1 MNRLLFFVL
10 LLFSTGLLAQRNN
23 PTIQRLVKESET
35 RDNTEHKVNTA
46 ESKVKISNSSPQHEL
61 DSIYNKEEFTSARLH
76 PWSDSSIK
84 IGLLLP
90 IEYNSAASKIF
101 GFLGDKDPQKGDI
114 YRLKETSREAL
125 DFYEGLEYALSLKA
139 PTQKL
144 SFFLFDTYN
153 NDSIVQDLLLNDT
166 LKNCDIIIGPTAAA
180 QAKFI
185 AGFCKRNK
193 IVNIQPFVAAKNF
206 TYDNPYLVRLIPT
219 IDAHI
224 QQIYQ
229 QVTDTFQDCNI
240 IVYTTKRE
248 RDLSAARLLDTLFK
262 SYNAVNARKLKYSF
276 VNAGDTT
283 VPVAKRSFNY
293 YLSEKEKNV
302 LIMTCYDEVQV
313 NAALRSIKDK
323 DSTTVFGMPTWIDG
337 DQIHIEHLNRTMPY
351 FTDHFYAD
359 TSLPKVNDF
368 VKSYTEANG
377 QKPSRYSYMGYD
389 AMNYLTLLFDK
400 YGKKIIDGV
409 NRESY
414 DGMGYG
420 FHISPSI
427 KLSKTS
433 GEPIINY
440 YMNTAMHL
448 FQVRDYKVWKVR

>member
-1 MNRLLFFVL
+1 MNRLFFL
-10 LLFSTGLLAQRNN
+10 GLLFSTTLSAQHIN
-23 PTIQRLVKESET
+23 PTIQRLVKESESKE
-35 RDNTEHKVNTA
+35 NTEQKVNTT
-46 ESKVKISNSSPQHEL
+46 ESKVKISSNSPQHEL
-61 DSIYNKEEFTSARLH
+61 DSIYKKEEFTSSHLH

-90 IEYNSAASKIF
+90 IEYNSAAGKVF

-125 DFYEGLEYALSLKA
+125 DFYEGLQYALSTH
-139 PTQKL
+139 PSTQRL
-144 SFFLFDTYN
+144 EFFLFDTYN

-166 LKNCDIIIGPTAAA
+166 LRNCDIIIGPTAAA

-185 AGFCKRNK
+185 AGLCRRNK

-219 IDAHI
+219 IDAHM

-229 QVTDTFQDCNI
+229 MVTDTFQDCNI
-240 IVYTTKRE
+240 IVYTSRRE
-248 RDLSAARLLDTLFK
+248 RDLSAARQLDTLFK
-262 SYNAVNARKLKYSF
+262 SYNAVNTHKLKYSL

-283 VPVAKRSFNY
+283 IPVAKRSFNY
-293 YLSEKEKNV
+293 YLSHTQKNV
-302 LIMTCYDEVQV
+302 LIMTCYDDVQV
-313 NAALRSIKDK
+313 NAALRTIKEK
-323 DSTTVFGMPTWIDG
+323 DSITVFGMPTWIDG
-337 DQIHIEHLNRTMPY
+337 DQIHVEHLNRTMPY

-359 TSLPKVNDF
+359 TSLTKVNDF
-368 VKSYTEANG
+368 VKAYNEANG

-414 DGMGYG
+414 DGVGYG

-427 KLSKTS
+427 KPSKTT